1 MVPPASGCSQFNST
15 NHLSRRGLLQAGT
28 LGVLGLGLADALQP
42 TAAAESGKGTAKACI
57 VLFMWGGPS
66 HLDTWDPK
74 PDAMSEVRGPFRT
87 IATTTPGLR
96 ISEHFPRLAKQ
107 AHQYALIRSMTHND
121 PAHLSTVHHILTG
134 RLAPRPNSDQD
145 PPSRFDSPHIGSIV
159 AKMKPGSGPLP
170 GFITL
175 PWIVSH
181 PAAPGGVAPGQSGG
195 WMGQTHD
202 PFLVTGDPNHPQ
214 FRVGGL
220 AETGDVSYQRLNGRH
235 ALLQHLDA
243 KSTDT
248 SGYDTMQQKAFGLLS
263 SQEAETAFDLSKEPV
278 AMRDRYGRHTHG
290 QCCLLARRMIEAGT
304 KLVCVNWPNDGHT
317 FWDTHGNNFESLKT
331 RLMPPADQGFSAL
344 LEDLDQR
351 GMLDETLVVWVG
363 EFGRAPRISAASAG
377 REHWPRCYS
386 AVLAGGGV
394 RGGIVYG
401 SSDKIGAYP
410 ADNPTSPAD
419 LVATIYTALGIP
431 PDTTVLDR
439 LGRQLTLTDGT
450 PIRAILS

>member
-1 MVPPASGCSQFNST
+1 M
-15 NHLSRRGLLQAGT
+15 
-28 LGVLGLGLADALQP
+28 
-42 TAAAESGKGTAKACI
+42 
-57 VLFMWGGPS
+57 GP
-66 HLDTWDPK
+66 
-74 PDAMSEVRGPFRT
+74 
-87 IATTTPGLR
+87 
-96 ISEHFPRLAKQ
+96 
-107 AHQYALIRSMTHND
+107 
-121 PAHLSTVHHILTG
+121 
-134 RLAPRPNSDQD
+134 
-145 PPSRFDSPHIGSIV
+145 
-159 AKMKPGSGPLP
+159 
-170 GFITL
+170 
-175 PWIVSH
+175 
-181 PAAPGGVAPGQSGG
+181 
-195 WMGQTHD
+195 THD

-214 FRVGGL
+214 FQVAGL
-220 AETGDVSYQRLNGRH
+220 SGFADVSTNRLNGRH

-248 SGYDTMQQKAFGLLS
+248 GGYDTMQQKAFGLLS

-351 GMLDETLVVWVG
+351 GMLEETLVVWVG

-394 RGGIVYG
+394 RGGVVYG

-450 PIRAILS
+450 PIRSILS